1 MRVEWV
7 LVAAIAASACG
18 SVPKPV
24 EPPRLKAALE
34 VESDGARRYQ
44 RGDFV
49 LAERRFEE
57 AARRFAGIDDEAGG
71 LRNRLHLARTR
82 LALGRADA
90 ALELLGSL
98 PADSPRDIE
107 ALLLKGQALLALGRV
122 AEAGQA
128 LAAAEPRCG
137 KDCGQLPSLK
147 ILLART
153 ALADGRATAARL
165 HADAAL
171 ELLANDEHGQEI
183 ANAWRV
189 LAAAR
194 LADLDPPGALAAAKA
209 ALAIDRRLALP
220 EKIAR
225 DWLLIGD
232 AHRGSLRDKAF
243 GAAVEAS
250 RAYQRGLDI
259 ANAEG
264 LSEISL
270 TASLALKA
278 IGMQKIPAE

>member
-18 SVPKPV
+18 SAPKSV
-24 EPPRLKAALE
+24 EPPRLKAALK

-171 ELLANDEHGQEI
+171 ELLANDEHGQET

-194 LADLDPPGALAAAKA
+194 LADLDPPGGAGGSKGRIGNRSPTGLAGEDSARLVA
-209 ALAIDRRLALP
+209 DRRCPPREPA
-220 EKIAR
+220 
-225 DWLLIGD
+225 GQGF
-232 AHRGSLRDKAF
+232 RGGR
-243 GAAVEAS
+243 
-250 RAYQRGLDI
+250 RGLPSLSTRPRYR
-259 ANAEG
+259 ECRG
-264 LSEISL
+264 LV
-270 TASLALKA
+270 
-278 IGMQKIPAE
+278 